1 MLSTRAVILLAFAAL
16 PALSPRTLGV
26 DVPNPSSEVLV
37 RRVPEGGI
45 QPEAA
50 IDSRG
55 VLHLLYFA
63 GEPAG
68 GDLFY
73 VRSNDLGATFS
84 TPIRVNSQPGSAIA
98 TGTIRGGQLALGRNG
113 RIHVAW
119 NGSDRALPRG
129 AINPDLK
136 KPGAPFLYARST
148 ADGAGFEPQRNLNLA
163 RLLARWRRL
172 DRGGR
177 GRTRVRGVAR
187 QQRRRSARGGSAPGL
202 AGALAGRRCDVRR
215 GRAGVGLANG
225 RVRLLPDPDP
235 GHVVHQPC
243 APVSIGDE
251 LHESGHLRPQLAR
264 QRPELR
270 RIARAA
276 LVDQRLPDD
285 EHVPGGSRRARDGRL
300 GNRRTG
306 VLGRRRC
313 QWSGVGAAAAPGA
326 GAGASIRGWPWPR
339 RASRCWFGRSGQVG
353 RAAARSPGRCST
365 AQAVRPGR
373 SDRPLASGLEL
384 RHRLSRAL
392 TAGSSCWTQW
402 TVSIMSRGATS
413 FSRRV
418 S

>member
-1 MLSTRAVILLAFAAL
+1 MLSTRTVILLAFAAL

-37 RRVPEGGI
+37 RRVPDGGI

-148 ADGAGFEPQRNLNLA
+148 ADGAGFESQRNLNLHVYSLDGGGSIA
-163 RLLARWRRL
+163 ADAAGHVYAAWHGNKEGGPRGEDQRQVWLVRSQDDGATFGEAGPAWDTPTGACGCCQTRILATSSTSLALLYRSATNGTSRDIYVLSSHDNGRSFAGSRVQPWSINACPMTSMSL
-172 DRGGR
+172 ATAGGR
-177 GRTRVRGVAR
+177 VLAAWETAGQVYWGVVDANG
-187 QQRRRSARGGSAPGL
+187 AVSAP
-202 AGALAGRRCDVRR
+202 
-215 GRAGVGLANG
+215 
-225 RVRLLPDPDP
+225 
-235 GHVVHQPC
+235 
-243 APVSIGDE
+243 
-251 LHESGHLRPQLAR
+251 
-264 QRPELR
+264 
-270 RIARAA
+270 
-276 LVDQRLPDD
+276 
-285 EHVPGGSRRARDGRL
+285 
-300 GNRRTG
+300 
-306 VLGRRRC
+306 
-313 QWSGVGAAAAPGA
+313 AAAPGA
-326 GAGASIRGWPWPR
+326 GEARKHPR
-339 RASRCWFGRSGQVG
+339 L
-353 RAAARSPGRCST
+353 AAASKSESVLVWTERTGWARGGSIAWQVFDGTGRPSGPIGS
-365 AQAVRPGR
+365 APSLPVWSFASAVARPDGGFVV
-373 SDRPLASGLEL
+373 LY
-384 RHRLSRAL
+384 
-392 TAGSSCWTQW
+392 
-402 TVSIMSRGATS
+402 
-413 FSRRV
+413 
-418 S
+418 